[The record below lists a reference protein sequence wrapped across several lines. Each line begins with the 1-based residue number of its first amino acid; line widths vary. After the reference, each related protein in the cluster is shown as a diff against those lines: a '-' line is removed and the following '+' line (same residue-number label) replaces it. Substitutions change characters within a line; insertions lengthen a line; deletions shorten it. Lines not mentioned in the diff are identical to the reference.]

1 MFKLGSVVGVCARLG
16 TRAVKS
22 AYLGGQKIYPS
33 PGIRAFDGSDVF
45 YRYATIFDIDCCF
58 INSYLAQINGWAT
71 DGQFTVRFDNRCSNV
86 GVIVESTNWYG
97 QSGEYSVGQEY
108 TANFGYSPDPTYKSL
123 AINPG
128 CCNEDGSKTYVQLT
142 EQIT

>member
-16 TRAVKS
+16 TRAVKNV
-22 AYLGGQKIYPS
+22 YLGDQKVYPS

-45 YRYATIFDIDCCF
+45 YRYATVFDIDCCF
-58 INSYLAQINGWAT
+58 ISTQLARIYGWEN
-71 DGQFTVRFDNRCSNV
+71 DGQFKVRFDNRCSNV

-97 QSGEYSVGQEY
+97 QSEEYSVGQPF
-108 TANFGYSPDPTYKSL
+108 TANFGYSPNPTYKIL
-123 AINPG
+123 VADAE
-128 CCNEDGSKTYVQLT
+128 CCNEYGLKTYVQLT